1 MDIQRLKQIAQSDAW
16 HLRNEL
22 NKYITELEKEQ
33 KGKPVRTGSQNNS
46 IHLYL
51 SKISEQLQDE
61 GHTMQDVVMAI
72 KRAEIIPTMLALK
85 EVVWK
90 PIQKIMFGVDSTT
103 QLKKIGQI
111 DKVYM
116 AVDKFF
122 ADNFG
127 ATYPFPVDENKQAE
141 KLANPEPSEEAINN
155 YPENNYEPKF

>member
-1 MDIQRLKQIAQSDAW
+1 MDIQRLKQIAQSDSW

-51 SKISEQLQDE
+51 DKISEQLQDE

-72 KRAEIIPTMLALK
+72 KRAEIIPTTLALK

-90 PIQKIMFGVDSTT
+90 PIQKIMFGIDSTT
-103 QLKKIGQI
+103 QLKKQGQI
-111 DKVYM
+111 DKVHM
-116 AVDKFF
+116 VVDKFF

-127 ATYPFPVDENKQAE
+127 ATYPFPNDEQRQAE
-141 KLANPEPSEEAINN
+141 KLANPRPSKEVIKN
-155 YPENNYEPKF
+155 YPKNNYEPKF